1 MDNKKDSD
9 SAEQAQQRFFSVL
22 AEIEHKE
29 EILDED
35 ILRLTDLLNAYAQ
48 HPNSTEERSG
58 PGNSD
63 SWICGRFAS
72 QFRSQG
78 RIQEQEHDQEN
89 KTESLREFQGESGAG
104 SVTRG

>member
-48 HPNSTEERSG
+48 HPDSTEE
-58 PGNSD
+58 
-63 SWICGRFAS
+63 
-72 QFRSQG
+72 G
-78 RIQEQEHDQEN
+78 RINASKELDRADAIYMSKN
-89 KTESLREFQGESGAG
+89 KS
-104 SVTRG
+104 